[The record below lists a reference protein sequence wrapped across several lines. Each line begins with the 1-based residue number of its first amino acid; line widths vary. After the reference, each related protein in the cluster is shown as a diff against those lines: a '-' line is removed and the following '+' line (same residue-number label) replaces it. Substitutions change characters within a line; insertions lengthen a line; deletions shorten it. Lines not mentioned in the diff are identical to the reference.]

1 MQSHS
6 SRSTWRRR
14 GATVGWSLRVLFPFA
29 RDEDPQRSK
38 LLKQETSGLTWA
50 YFLAVHK
57 VDLVVTESDELV
69 K

>member
-1 MQSHS
+1 M
-6 SRSTWRRR
+6 
-14 GATVGWSLRVLFPFA
+14 GWSLRVLFPFA